1 MRLAIISTIFHYPWG
16 GPDKRWTALA
26 EACQARGD
34 VVFLGL
40 APLTADHPRVE
51 ALVAK
56 GAILWLRPGH
66 SVYRGKF
73 DAFRRRAGL
82 VLSRTLESELARFQ
96 PDVVFLL
103 QGGNMD
109 CQLEYHLLQW
119 CRRQNVPY
127 ILSASLARRRPQI
140 DEVARRG
147 LTRDYTGAAA
157 TLFQSTENLRLTEQT
172 LARRLTNA
180 RIIQNPVELEIR
192 NGGLP
197 EQPASLRPQL
207 GFVGRL
213 DIRHKGLDLLCEAM
227 ESLRPRWDMELHLTG
242 RCEDPKAFDAL
253 VGRHGL
259 NDRIV
264 RHQHTAPDKLA
275 EAYGRAELM
284 VLPSRWEGCA
294 NVMLEAMMCERPQ
307 LVTPVGGVDD
317 WLTDDVNA
325 FIAKDVSAEAIEA
338 AFERAM
344 TQRHRWPEMGL
355 AARQAFE
362 ARRDP
367 DPVGTL
373 LAIVDESRTA
383 DVRGKLWIK

>member
-26 EACQARGD
+26 ESCQARGD
-34 VVFLGL
+34 AVFLGL

-56 GAILWLRPGH
+56 GASLWLRPGH
-66 SVYRGKF
+66 SVYRGRV
-73 DAFRRRAGL
+73 DTFRRRAGL
-82 VLSRTLESELARFQ
+82 VWSRTLEGELARFQ

-127 ILSASLARRRPQI
+127 ILSASLARVRPQI
-140 DEVARRG
+140 DEAARRS
-147 LTRDYTGAAA
+147 LNRDYAGAAT

-180 RIIQNPVELEIR
+180 RVIQNPVELKMRDI
-192 NGGLP
+192 GLP
-197 EQPASLRPQL
+197 GQPASLRPQL

-227 ESLRPRWDMELHLTG
+227 ECLRPRWDLELHLTG
-242 RCEDPKAFDAL
+242 RCEDPEAFDAL
-253 VGRHGL
+253 VERHGL
-259 NDRIV
+259 SDRIF
-264 RHQHTAPDKLA
+264 RHQYTTADQLT
-275 EAYGRAELM
+275 EAYRRAELM

-294 NVMLEAMMCERPQ
+294 NVVLEAMMCARPQ
-307 LVTPVGGVDD
+307 VVTPVGGVED
-317 WLTDDVNA
+317 WLTDGVNA
-325 FIAKDVSAEAIEA
+325 FIAKDVSAPAIKA
-338 AFERAM
+338 ALERAM
-344 TQRHRWPEMGL
+344 AQRHRWPEMGL

-362 ARRDP
+362 AKRDP
-367 DPVGTL
+367 DPVATL
-373 LAIVDESRTA
+373 LAIVDAARAGRVCGEAKTS
-383 DVRGKLWIK
+383 